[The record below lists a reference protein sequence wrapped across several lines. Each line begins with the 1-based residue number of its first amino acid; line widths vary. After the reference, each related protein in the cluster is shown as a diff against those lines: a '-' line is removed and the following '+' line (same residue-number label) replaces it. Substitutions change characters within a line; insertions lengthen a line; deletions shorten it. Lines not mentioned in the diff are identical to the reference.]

1 MKLASNSI
9 LALVAGARV
18 GVGAAMILAP
28 SRFFSPSSGAETLL
42 MRTIGIR
49 DVVLGSGACAAW
61 ARGADAETKRWA
73 ALGLISDS
81 ADFVTGLRSKPLVG
95 SRSALI
101 ATLAPVPF
109 VPPRCWALLGAPDV
123 LNPQGAPSDDTT
135 TARAPCS
142 QRQVP

>member
-1 MKLASNSI
+1 MKQGSNWI
-9 LALVAGARV
+9 LALVGAARV
-18 GVGAAMILAP
+18 GVGAAMIVAP
-28 SRFFSPSSGAETLL
+28 SRFFTSSGAEALL

-109 VPPRCWALLGAPDV
+109 VAAAVLGFARSTRNLESSGSALG
-123 LNPQGAPSDDTT
+123 
-135 TARAPCS
+135 
-142 QRQVP
+142 

>member
-9 LALVAGARV
+9 LALVALARV

-28 SRFFSPSSGAETLL
+28 SRFFSPGSGTETLL

-49 DVVLGSGACAAW
+49 DVVLGSGGCAAW

-73 ALGLISDS
+73 AFGLISDS
-81 ADFVTGLRSKPLVG
+81 ADVVTGLRSKPLVG
-95 SRSALI
+95 PRSSLI

-109 VPPRCWALLGAPDV
+109 VAAAVVGFARRDSNPD
-123 LNPQGAPSDDTT
+123 
-135 TARAPCS
+135 
-142 QRQVP
+142 

>member
-1 MKLASNSI
+1 MRLATNSI
-9 LALVAGARV
+9 LALVAAARV
-18 GVGAAMILAP
+18 GVGTAMILAP

-61 ARGADAETKRWA
+61 ARGADAETKRWV

-81 ADFVTGLRSKPLVG
+81 ADLVTGLRSKPLVG

-109 VPPRCWALLGAPDV
+109 VAAAVLGFARKPDV
-123 LNPQGAPSDDTT
+123 LNPQGAPLG
-135 TARAPCS
+135 
-142 QRQVP
+142 